1 MAVVHVTDW
10 ASFKAAIEVAGNE
23 VIVDNDIVCDEFN
36 TSARWRCAKVDGNDH
51 AIYSIQTTHTG
62 TEFASETQALQ
73 VNKLHFLNFV
83 LYGDSTAGMF
93 IHTDYGRNYFV
104 FNDCKF
110 QGMTTK
116 SLFGDG
122 CDLNRCSITLT
133 QCRSLNTGGNQHTNI
148 MRECWAD
155 IGRCT
160 PKGND
165 FTLCYSDVYNCYFK
179 GTIIANDGDN
189 SSSGRGLNFIRGSIY
204 NSIFN
209 CYVESDN
216 NHTFAL
222 RRNDSAPDT
231 TSIYNTSRIGDGV
244 NFYHAGWSALTD
256 SELKTAS
263 AVAATGFPIII

>member
-10 ASFKAAIEVAGNE
+10 TSFKTAIEVSGNE

-36 TSARWRCAKVDGNDH
+36 TTARWRCAKVDGNNH
-51 AIYSIQTTHTG
+51 AIYNIQSTNTS
-62 TEFASETQALQ
+62 TEFLSETGALP
-73 VNKLHFLNFV
+73 VNNLHFLNFV
-83 LYGDSTAGMF
+83 LYGDSTTGMF
-93 IHTDYGRNYFV
+93 AHTDYGSKYFV

-133 QCRSLNTGGNQHTNI
+133 QCRALTSQAGQHGNV

-155 IGRCT
+155 LGKCT
-160 PKGND
+160 PKSND
-165 FTLCYSDVYNCYFK
+165 YALCHSDVYNCYFK
-179 GTIIANDGDN
+179 GTIIANAGDN
-189 SSSGRGLNFIRGSIY
+189 SSSGRGLNFIRGTIY

-222 RRNDSAPDT
+222 RRNNEAPNT
-231 TSIYNTSRIGDGV
+231 TSIYNTSRIKDGV
-244 NFYHAGWSALTD
+244 NFYHAGWAELTD
-256 SELKTAS
+256 AELKTAS
-263 AVAATGFPIII
+263 AVAATGFPIIV